1 MKIAIG
7 GFIHEG
13 NSFSVETIGLE
24 KFKEMI
30 YTESGDLIERH
41 RHDRRILGGFIDY
54 AEDQK
59 WEILPLV
66 AAMAVPAGPVKKE
79 TYEHIK
85 AQFCEPLKREKVDG
99 ILLHLHGAI
108 VSEEVPDCEGA
119 ILTAV
124 REIVGNEIPMMTV
137 HDLHANV
144 SPAMIDTINGLF
156 GYNTQPHADMYER
169 EQEAAALMDRV
180 LKGEVETYCTYAQ
193 PPLLLPAISTD
204 TAIGAMKPVIEKA
217 FQYEEEEG
225 IINVSPFAGY
235 YGSDTV
241 NTGASAVVVAQA
253 DKEQRAN
260 EIAAEMADY
269 FWQQKETFFVETVPV
284 KEALKIAEQTEK
296 LCFFVDEAD
305 DPMGGG
311 PADGTYILSR
321 LLEEGADSTAVM
333 TIFDP
338 EFVELAF
345 QAGEGN
351 AISGLLGGKIDNKHG
366 DPIQVEG
373 TVVKLY
379 EGKIP
384 LVCWNEEDLQNP
396 GRIAVVDFKGIHI
409 VVTQHKTSTESI
421 NVFKYLNMDATAY
434 KVLVGKGL
442 GEAYQMVFKEM
453 ADKFI
458 TIDSI
463 GVTNPDV
470 TKIGDFK
477 NIRRPVYPLD
487 PGTEMRYE

>member
-30 YTESGDLIERH
+30 YTESGDLVERH

-54 AEDQK
+54 AEGQK

-79 TYEHIK
+79 AYEQIK
-85 AQFCEPLKREKVDG
+85 VQFCEPLKKENVDG

-124 REIVGNEIPMMTV
+124 RDIVGDEIPMMTV

-144 SPAMIDTINGLF
+144 SPAMIHTVNGVF

-169 EQEAAALMDRV
+169 EQEAAALMDRI
-180 LKGEVETYCTYAQ
+180 LKGEVQTYCAYAQ

-217 FQYEEEEG
+217 FQLEKEDG
-225 IINVSPFAGY
+225 IFNVSPFAGY

-241 NTGASAVVVAQA
+241 NTGASAVFLAEA
-253 DKEQRAN
+253 GKRQRAD

-269 FWQQKETFFVETVPV
+269 FWLKKDTFFVETVPV
-284 KEALKIAEQTEK
+284 KDALKLAAQTERM
-296 LCFFVDEAD
+296 CVFVDEAD

-311 PADGTYILSR
+311 PANGTYILSR
-321 LLEEGADSTAVM
+321 LLEEGADSVAIM
-333 TIFDP
+333 TIFDS

-351 AISGLLGGKIDNKHG
+351 EVTGLLGGKRDHKHG
-366 DPIQVEG
+366 EPINVQGKVI
-373 TVVKLY
+373 KLY

-384 LVCWNEEDLQNP
+384 LVCWNEEALQNP
-396 GRIAVVDFKGIHI
+396 GKIAVVDFKGIHI
-409 VVTQHKTSTESI
+409 VVTEHKTSTESI
-421 NVFKYLNMDATAY
+421 NIFKYLGMDAGDY
-434 KVLVGKGL
+434 KILVGKGL

-470 TKIGDFK
+470 TKIGEFQ
-477 NIRRPVYPLD
+477 NIRRPVYPLEPD
-487 PGTEMRYE
+487 TKMRYE